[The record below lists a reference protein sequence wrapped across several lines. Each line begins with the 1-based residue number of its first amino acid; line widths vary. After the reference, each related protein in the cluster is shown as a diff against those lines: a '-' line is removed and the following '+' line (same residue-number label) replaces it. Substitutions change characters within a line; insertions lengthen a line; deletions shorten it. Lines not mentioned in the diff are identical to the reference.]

1 MNKKFFYMILFITF
15 LDNYSTSFA
24 YGSNKFS
31 NEIKINTLNEVVINI
46 HARIDD
52 ITLKQRQPTEKLL
65 ILTKILLDKDRTKE
79 YNEKLSLKNKKDDI
93 EDFIT
98 YKIGNY
104 ILKNEKDQVINIVEN
119 IPSNRLGETSLTRDG
134 DKIYQDLYINIG
146 LDNKYEKLFGKINI
160 EFEIDK
166 NIKKTVEIPIVIT
179 INDKK

>member
-1 MNKKFFYMILFITF
+1 MKKKFFYMILIIIF
-15 LDNYSTSFA
+15 LDNYSTSFV

-31 NEIKINTLNEVVINI
+31 NEVKINTLNEVVINI

-79 YNEKLSLKNKKDDI
+79 YKEKLSLKNKKNDI

-104 ILKNEKDQVINIVEN
+104 TLKNEKDQVVNIVEN
-119 IPSNRLGETSLTRDG
+119 IPSNRLGEVSLTRDG
-134 DKIYQDLYINIG
+134 DKIYQDLYINIR
-146 LDNKYEKLFGKINI
+146 LDNEYEKLFGKINI

-166 NIKKTVEIPIVIT
+166 NIKKTVEIPVVVT